1 MLTITDKASE
11 KAMAILAI
19 EGKDNWGIRIYVA
32 GTGCCGPTYGL
43 NLQEDQMPNDEVVE
57 KNGLRVFVDKDLYKT
72 LSGMQLDYYADGNIE
87 GFIFT
92 GGVSACS
99 SGCDSCG

>member
-1 MLTITDKASE
+1 MTVTDKAAE
-11 KAMAILAI
+11 KAMGILAV
-19 EGKDNWGIRIYVA
+19 EGKGNWGIRIYVA

-43 NLQEDQMPNDEVVE
+43 DLQEEQMPNDKVVE
-57 KNGLRVFVDKDLYKT
+57 KNGLRVFVDKDLHET
-72 LSGMQLDYYADGNIE
+72 LSVMQLDYYADENVE